1 MAGLAFEHAATLIG
15 IDGGAAA
22 MGADRGAVSIFPSHL
37 AEHLVGCV
45 FRQIAKIDERQGP
58 RCRGHKKMLR
68 HGSNPEKW
76 PWLRLYGIAKLTS
89 TLSN

>member
-1 MAGLAFEHAATLIG
+1 MAGLAFEHATTPIG

-22 MGADRGAVSIFPSHL
+22 MGADRSGVSIFPSHL

-45 FRQIAKIDERQGP
+45 FGQIAKIDQRQGP
-58 RCRGHKKMLR
+58 RRRGHKKMLR

-76 PWLRLYGIAKLTS
+76 PWPFFYNIAKLTS